1 LRQAGPVPG
10 GPALGATPQC
20 THNVSMTR
28 YVRYR
33 NGSSTAYGILEGEI
47 VRELRGEPWGGHSE
61 TSATHPLASLQLLNP
76 CQPTKVLA
84 VGRNYK
90 SHLGNRTHPQHPEIF
105 LKPLT
110 ALQDPEGAIA
120 IPRDAT
126 DVHYEGEM
134 VIVIG
139 KHAKGISRQE
149 APAAIFGVTAGND
162 VTDRNWQYGERK
174 DVQWWRAKGSDTFA
188 PAGPAIVSG
197 IDYDNLLLQTRLNGE
212 VVQQERTSD
221 MIFDCA
227 TVVSWISGW
236 VTLLPGDI
244 IFTGTPQT
252 TRRLSAGDV
261 VEVELEGAGVLRNPV
276 A

>member
-1 LRQAGPVPG
+1 
-10 GPALGATPQC
+10 
-20 THNVSMTR
+20 MTR

-33 NGSSTAYGILEGEI
+33 NGSSAAYGILEGET
-47 VRELRGEPWGGHSE
+47 VRELRGEPWAGSTATGV
-61 TSATHPLASLQLLNP
+61 THPLAGLPLLNP

-84 VGRNYK
+84 VGRNFR
-90 SHLGNRTHPQHPEIF
+90 SHLGNRSHPQHPEIF

-110 ALQDPEGAIA
+110 SLLDPEGAIV

-139 KHAKGISRQE
+139 KQAKGISRQE
-149 APAAIFGVTAGND
+149 ASAVIFGVTAGND
-162 VTDRNWQYGERK
+162 VTDRNWQYGERR

-197 IDYDNLLLQTRLNGE
+197 VDYDNLLLQTRLNGE
-212 VVQQERTSD
+212 VVQKESTSD

-252 TRRLSAGDV
+252 TRRISAGDV
-261 VEVELEGAGVLRNPV
+261 VEVELESAGVLRNPV
-276 A
+276 V

>member
-1 LRQAGPVPG
+1 MTCV
-10 GPALGATPQC
+10 
-20 THNVSMTR
+20 TR

-33 NGSSTAYGILEGEI
+33 KGSSAAYGVLDGEI
-47 VRELRGEPWGGHSE
+47 VRELRGEPWGSSAE
-61 TSATHPLASLQLLNP
+61 TGVTEGLAKLQLLNP

-110 ALQDPEGAIA
+110 ALQDPEGAIV

-139 KHAKGISRQE
+139 KQVKAISRE
-149 APAAIFGVTAGND
+149 EAAIAILGVTAGND

-188 PAGPAIVSG
+188 PVGPAIVSG
-197 IDYDNLLLQTRLNGE
+197 VDYDNLLLRTRLNGE
-212 VVQQERTSD
+212 VVQNERTSD

-244 IFTGTPQT
+244 IFTGTPQA
-252 TRRLSAGDV
+252 TRRVSPGDV
-261 VEVELEGAGVLRNPV
+261 VEVELEGAGVLRNTV

>member
-1 LRQAGPVPG
+1 V
-10 GPALGATPQC
+10 
-20 THNVSMTR
+20 TR
-28 YVRYR
+28 YIRYR
-33 NGSSTAYGILEGEI
+33 NGSSATYGIVEGDL
-47 VRELRGEPWGGHSE
+47 VRELRGAPWGDSSE
-61 TSATHPLASLQLLNP
+61 TAVTHSLASLQLLNP

-90 SHLGNRTHPQHPEIF
+90 SHLGNRTHPQRPEIF

-139 KHAKGISRQE
+139 KHNKGISRQE
-149 APAAIFGVTAGND
+149 ASAAIFGVTAGND
-162 VTDRNWQYGERK
+162 VTERNWQSGEGK
-174 DVQWWRAKGSDTFA
+174 DKQWWRAKGSDTFA

-197 IDYDNLLLQTRLNGE
+197 IAYDNLLLQTRLNGE
-212 VVQQERTSD
+212 LVQKERTSD

-227 TVVSWISGW
+227 TMVSWISGW

-244 IFTGTPQT
+244 IFTGTPQS
-252 TRRLSAGDV
+252 TRRISAGDV